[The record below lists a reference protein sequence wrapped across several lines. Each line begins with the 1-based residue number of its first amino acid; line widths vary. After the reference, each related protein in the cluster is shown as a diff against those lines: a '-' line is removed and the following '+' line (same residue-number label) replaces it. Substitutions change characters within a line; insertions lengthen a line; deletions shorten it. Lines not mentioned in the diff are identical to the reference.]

1 MIEFSEPADM
11 PKVNLSRRD
20 LLKSGAGILGGAVA
34 STAFGAVAS
43 RSAFA
48 AAAKPASLNMLYAT
62 SEANSDAIK
71 AALPDFKSAMGM
83 DINLDTMPYNALQQ
97 KTFAE
102 LASGSPYYD
111 IMIVDTPWMPALTN
125 KIEPI
130 TDMVLDNALSANLDI
145 KDFIPKVFFDTTV
158 FKRDASYL
166 HFDKPD
172 VIDPQAIKAAGF
184 EVYGLPMQA
193 NVLTLAYRK
202 DLFED
207 PVNQKAYKEKTGRD
221 LAPPEN
227 WDEFSAIAAFFTDPS
242 KRRWGTTLMAGAGDW
257 ATDDFKTLL
266 AGFGGDGHLVN
277 DKFETVF
284 DSPEGVQA
292 LTFYAD
298 LINVK
303 KVTPPGTTSASW
315 DNVATSFADGLAAM
329 TMNYHDLSLSPNVKG
344 SVEYAV
350 VPNGKS
356 IGPHFGTWMLSI
368 NSFSKNKEWAY
379 RAIQWFTSSAT
390 QTKALAH
397 QLHPTRISVYAAA
410 VKDPS
415 LSEKFGNFYEVLGK
429 SLAVGVGRPR
439 LTNYGDVDRA
449 IWVAVNDAARGAA
462 KPDAALKK
470 AAGEVGDL
478 LKQAGYKAL

>member
-1 MIEFSEPADM
+1 MTNKPEHPNANA
-11 PKVNLSRRD
+11 PVSRRR
-20 LLKSGAGILGGAVA
+20 LLQLGGGLIGGAIA
-34 STAFGAVAS
+34 GATFGAVAS
-43 RSAFA
+43 GAARA

-71 AALPDFKSAMGM
+71 ALLPDFKAATGI

-102 LASGSPYYD
+102 LASGSSYYD

-130 TDMVLDNALSANLDI
+130 TGMVLDTGLSADLDI
-145 KDFIPKVFFDTTV
+145 KDFIPKVFYDTTV

-184 EVYGLPMQA
+184 EIYGLPMQA

-207 PVNQKAYKEKTGRD
+207 PANQKAYKEKTGKD
-221 LAPPEN
+221 LAPPATWE
-227 WDEFSAIAAFFTDPS
+227 DFASVAEFFTDPS

-277 DKFETVF
+277 DKFEPVF

-292 LTFYAD
+292 LKFYSD
-298 LINVK
+298 LINAK

-315 DNVATSFADGLAAM
+315 DNVATSFADGLTAM

-344 SVEYAV
+344 SVAYAV
-350 VPNGKS
+350 IPKGVS

-368 NSFSKNKEWAY
+368 NSFSKNKEWAF
-379 RAIQWFTSSAT
+379 RAIQWFTSAQS
-390 QTKALAH
+390 QKKALAH
-397 QLHPTRISVYAAA
+397 QLHPTRISVYESA
-410 VKDPS
+410 VKDPA
-415 LSEKFGNFYEVLGK
+415 LSDKFNNFYEVLGK

-449 IWVAVNDAARGAA
+449 IWVAVNDTARGAA
-462 KPDAALKK
+462 TPEEALKK
-470 AAGEVGDL
+470 AAGQVTDL
-478 LKQAGYKAL
+478 LKQAGYKVQ